1 MMNKNERLHIGEP
14 KTYGFELTDPQ
25 VQFCLHRG
33 AEWADCYLL
42 IKLDQE
48 FVKIKPSSAKCL
60 TESALKVLFCH
71 LFNLADNGN
80 ICLKS
85 LRNQEL
91 DAQFRNYLKD
101 EKGEEI

>member
-1 MMNKNERLHIGEP
+1 MEFINIQELDIIKKGMTKMDIIGM
-14 KTYGFELTDPQ
+14 
-25 VQFCLHRG
+25 V
-33 AEWADCYLL
+33 L